1 MGSTG
6 PPARPHPGLVSLGA
20 RAGALPCGQLEE
32 GGGGGP
38 PRLAGRATAWPPR
51 SPPRGGGGAQPLAY
65 SILGLLSNDAA
76 GAFACW
82 SALLKH
88 S

>member
-38 PRLAGRATAWPPR
+38 PRLAGRATAWPI
-51 SPPRGGGGAQPLAY
+51 RGGGVGNPWPTLFLGCFLMTQQAPL
-65 SILGLLSNDAA
+65 LA
-76 GAFACW
+76 GRHC
-82 SALLKH
+82 
-88 S
+88 